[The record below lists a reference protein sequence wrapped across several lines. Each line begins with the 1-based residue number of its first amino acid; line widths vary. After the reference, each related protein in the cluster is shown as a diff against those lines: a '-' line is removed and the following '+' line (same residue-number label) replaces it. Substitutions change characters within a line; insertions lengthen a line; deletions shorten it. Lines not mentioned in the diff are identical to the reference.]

1 MNNRYK
7 LFSLLLTLVLLLT
20 GCGQQPIGEVQAFSP
35 NATIGQSGQ
44 LTQQTTQQA
53 QQTQVQSLRVA
64 ADYENIVASPWNCE
78 DLNSRKAA
86 MLLYDSPVK
95 LTTTFDSQP
104 ALVTV
109 SGSGTQWTL
118 TVREGVLFSDGSQLT
133 AQDVD
138 DSLTMA
144 MAEGSYYRN
153 QLTNIA
159 SHSVSGSTV
168 QVTLNTAD
176 ALFANLLTFP
186 VAKLS
191 GGSYVGTGRY
201 RLSTQGED
209 SVTLSRNTAYWG
221 EAASI
226 EQIELVSLEKKDVA
240 VYSLKLGNIDC
251 LYIEGASSDIAN
263 LSASSYPVVS
273 NQLLFLGANPN
284 RTATANAAVR
294 QAISKALDRSYL
306 IETSLS
312 TSAQPSNLPVH
323 PDFSLLSAPSVET
336 RDLQTAQQ
344 LLTDAGLT
352 GEGTS
357 LSLTLLYSTGGADRA
372 QTANQ
377 IAAQLSE
384 AGITVT
390 LDGRAQEEYFAAL
403 ESGSYDLYLGE
414 ILLGDDMD
422 LSHLWTQ
429 GERYGYGVQPSQELL
444 TAYQTAFSTGEGWD
458 SFAQLFLQ
466 EYPLI
471 PLAFRNG
478 TFCFSREFSLDV
490 LAVRSDLFY
499 NIDSWQAEN

>member
-1 MNNRYK
+1 MYK
-7 LFSLLLTLVLLLT
+7 
-20 GCGQQPIGEVQAFSP
+20 
-35 NATIGQSGQ
+35 
-44 LTQQTTQQA
+44 
-53 QQTQVQSLRVA
+53 
-64 ADYENIVASPWNCE
+64 
-78 DLNSRKAA
+78 
-86 MLLYDSPVK
+86 
-95 LTTTFDSQP
+95 
-104 ALVTV
+104 
-109 SGSGTQWTL
+109 
-118 TVREGVLFSDGSQLT
+118 
-133 AQDVD
+133 
-138 DSLTMA
+138 
-144 MAEGSYYRN
+144 
-153 QLTNIA
+153 
-159 SHSVSGSTV
+159 
-168 QVTLNTAD
+168 
-176 ALFANLLTFP
+176 
-186 VAKLS
+186 
-191 GGSYVGTGRY
+191 
-201 RLSTQGED
+201 
-209 SVTLSRNTAYWG
+209 
-221 EAASI
+221 
-226 EQIELVSLEKKDVA
+226 
-240 VYSLKLGNIDC
+240 
-251 LYIEGASSDIAN
+251 
-263 LSASSYPVVS
+263 
-273 NQLLFLGANPN
+273 
-284 RTATANAAVR
+284 R
-294 QAISKALDRSYL
+294 Q
-306 IETSLS
+306 
-312 TSAQPSNLPVH
+312 
-323 PDFSLLSAPSVET
+323 
-336 RDLQTAQQ
+336 AQQ

-357 LSLTLLYSTGGADRA
+357 LSLTLLYSTDGADRA

>member
-7 LFSLLLTLVLLLT
+7 LFSLLLLVLALLLT

-44 LTQQTTQQA
+44 QTQQTTQQA

-95 LTTTFDSQP
+95 LTTTFEPQP
-104 ALVTV
+104 SLVTV

-144 MAEGSYYRN
+144 MAEGSYYRS

-159 SHSVSGSTV
+159 SHSVSGNTV

-221 EAASI
+221 RRP
-226 EQIELVSLEKKDVA
+226 
-240 VYSLKLGNIDC
+240 
-251 LYIEGASSDIAN
+251 ASSRSN
-263 LSASSYPVVS
+263 LS
-273 NQLLFLGANPN
+273 LWRK
-284 RTATANAAVR
+284 RTWRSTA
-294 QAISKALDRSYL
+294 
-306 IETSLS
+306 
-312 TSAQPSNLPVH
+312 
-323 PDFSLLSAPSVET
+323 
-336 RDLQTAQQ
+336 
-344 LLTDAGLT
+344 
-352 GEGTS
+352 
-357 LSLTLLYSTGGADRA
+357 
-372 QTANQ
+372 
-377 IAAQLSE
+377 
-384 AGITVT
+384 
-390 LDGRAQEEYFAAL
+390 
-403 ESGSYDLYLGE
+403 
-414 ILLGDDMD
+414 
-422 LSHLWTQ
+422 
-429 GERYGYGVQPSQELL
+429 
-444 TAYQTAFSTGEGWD
+444 
-458 SFAQLFLQ
+458 
-466 EYPLI
+466 
-471 PLAFRNG
+471 
-478 TFCFSREFSLDV
+478 
-490 LAVRSDLFY
+490 
-499 NIDSWQAEN
+499 

>member
-7 LFSLLLTLVLLLT
+7 LFSLLLALVLVLA
-20 GCGQQPIGEVQAFSP
+20 GCGQQPIGEAQAFSP
-35 NATIGQSGQ
+35 SATIGQSGQ
-44 LTQQTTQQA
+44 QSQQQPVQQTR
-53 QQTQVQSLRVA
+53 VQSLRIA
-64 ADYENIVASPWNCE
+64 ADYESIVASPWNCE
-78 DLNSRKAA
+78 DLSSRKAA

-95 LTTTFDSQP
+95 LTTTFEAQP

-109 SGSGTQWTL
+109 SGSGAQWTL
-118 TVREGVLFSDGSQLT
+118 TVREGVQFSDGSRLT
-133 AQDVD
+133 AQDID

-144 MAEGSYYRN
+144 MAEGSYYRS

-159 SHSVSGSTV
+159 SHSVSDNTV

-186 VAKLS
+186 VAKQS
-191 GGSYVGTGRY
+191 GGSYIGTGRY
-201 RLSTQGED
+201 RFSAQGEEG
-209 SVTLSRNTAYWG
+209 VTLSRNTAYWG

-226 EQIELVSLEKKDVA
+226 EQIELISLEKKDVA
-240 VYSLKLGNIDC
+240 VYSLKLGSIDC
-251 LYIEGASSDIAN
+251 LYIEGASSDITN
-263 LSASSYPVVS
+263 LSASSYPVIS

-294 QAISKALDRSYL
+294 QAISKAIDRTYL
-306 IETSLS
+306 IETSLT

-323 PDFSLLSAPSVET
+323 PGFSLLGAPAVET
-336 RDLQTAQQ
+336 RDLAAAQQ

-352 GEGTS
+352 GEDTA
-357 LSLTLLYSTGGADRA
+357 LSLTLLYSTDGADRT

-377 IAAQLSE
+377 IAAQLGE

-390 LDGRAQEEYFAAL
+390 LDGRAGEDYFAAL
-403 ESGSYDLYLGE
+403 EAGSYDLYLGE

-429 GERYGYGVQPSQELL
+429 GERYGYGVKPSQQLL
-444 TAYQTAFSTGEGWD
+444 AAYQTAFSTGEGWD

-499 NIDSWQAEN
+499 NIDGWQTQN

>member
-1 MNNRYK
+1 M
-7 LFSLLLTLVLLLT
+7 
-20 GCGQQPIGEVQAFSP
+20 
-35 NATIGQSGQ
+35 
-44 LTQQTTQQA
+44 
-53 QQTQVQSLRVA
+53 
-64 ADYENIVASPWNCE
+64 
-78 DLNSRKAA
+78 
-86 MLLYDSPVK
+86 
-95 LTTTFDSQP
+95 
-104 ALVTV
+104 
-109 SGSGTQWTL
+109 
-118 TVREGVLFSDGSQLT
+118 
-133 AQDVD
+133 
-138 DSLTMA
+138 
-144 MAEGSYYRN
+144 
-153 QLTNIA
+153 
-159 SHSVSGSTV
+159 
-168 QVTLNTAD
+168 
-176 ALFANLLTFP
+176 
-186 VAKLS
+186 
-191 GGSYVGTGRY
+191 
-201 RLSTQGED
+201 
-209 SVTLSRNTAYWG
+209 
-221 EAASI
+221 
-226 EQIELVSLEKKDVA
+226 A

-251 LYIEGASSDIAN
+251 LYIEGASSDITN

-312 TSAQPSNLPVH
+312 TSAQPSNLQVH
-323 PDFSLLSAPSVET
+323 PDFSLLSTPSVET

-357 LSLTLLYSTGGADRA
+357 LSLTLLYSTDGADRA

-422 LSHLWTQ
+422 LSHLWTWRQ
-429 GERYGYGVQPSQELL
+429 YGYGVQPSQELL

-458 SFAQLFLQ
+458 SFSQLFQQ

-471 PLAFRNG
+471 PLAFPQWH
-478 TFCFSREFSLDV
+478 L
-490 LAVRSDLFY
+490 LLFQGVFAGCAGGAKRPFLQY
-499 NIDSWQAEN
+499 